1 MSNHLSTPPRG
12 AATLRRH
19 GLNIGFLLFALAM
32 GLYGVLAIETA
43 PVNFAAYHDPAVL
56 EDRLAA
62 REEVRAGHTEG
73 IDARHVEH
81 GGWYFWLFSKTTS
94 PEVVY
99 GESGIWDSVI
109 HYAEMP
115 KAVIATLSL
124 HNLLGGLCMLFGG
137 LQFLPAFRQRF
148 PRWHRGFGMVYLVA
162 AQLAMLAAMAFMLMT
177 PLEKMY
183 DTLTFT
189 VGLWFL
195 AIGVTVSLWMSI
207 WHLKHKQYGQHQAWM
222 ALSYSMLLTAPF
234 TRINWIWAA
243 WVSPEVSQLIS
254 NYLATAVLIPGCILI
269 GYAILCLNRW
279 QQKERSAAKPGLPN
293 AVQQRLQPATSGL
306 LVLAAA
312 GAVATLIWFGLL
324 HPGLANASL
333 TQALVPASVIAQDSL
348 LQPGLTPSRLL
359 FALSTIGALLCGI
372 RFVWQTFLAPDN
384 NRSPRPWAWGLMAF
398 SLAPSAVQ
406 LFWGWQYGV
415 PNADT
420 FAGGASYMFNGLVTG
435 GFALLMGY
443 ALLRDDTALTREWAI
458 FTLLCN
464 LAVPTFYWM
473 LGILSLFPIP
483 QLYLDGGHA
492 YRLGMYA
499 GLFLL
504 TFAFIYSAYGEA
516 TRRRFAR

>member
-1 MSNHLSTPPRG
+1 MSTQHATTTPS
-12 AATLRRH
+12 LHRRWA
-19 GLNIGFLLFALAM
+19 NIGFLLFALAM

-43 PVNFAAYHDPAVL
+43 PVNFAAIHDPAVL
-56 EDRLAA
+56 EGRLAA
-62 REEVRAGHTEG
+62 RAETLAGDTNG
-73 IDARHVEH
+73 IDARHVAD

-99 GESGIWDSVI
+99 GGAGIWDSVI
-109 HYAEMP
+109 HYAQMP
-115 KAVIATLSL
+115 KKVITTLSL

-207 WHLKHKQYGQHQAWM
+207 WHLKHKEYGQHQAWM

-243 WVSPEVSQLIS
+243 WVSPEASQLIS

-269 GYAILCLNRW
+269 GYAILCMNRW
-279 QQKERSAAKPGLPN
+279 QQKERSSAKPGLSSG
-293 AVQQRLQPATSGL
+293 AQRLLQPATSGL
-306 LVLAAA
+306 LMLASA

-324 HPGLANASL
+324 NPGLANSEL
-333 TQALVPASVIAQDSL
+333 TQALLPASVIAQDSL

-359 FALSTIGALLCGI
+359 FSLATIGALLGGM
-372 RFVWQTFLAPDN
+372 RFIWLTFLAPTN
-384 NRSPRPWAWGLMAF
+384 QRSPRPWAWALMAL
-398 SLAPSAVQ
+398 SLTASAVQ
-406 LFWGWQYGV
+406 IFWGWQYGV

-420 FAGGASYMFNGLVTG
+420 FAGGASYMFNGIVTG
-435 GFALLMGY
+435 SFALLMGY
-443 ALLRDDTALTREWAI
+443 ALLRNDTALTREWAI
-458 FTLLCN
+458 FTLFCN

-483 QLYLDGGHA
+483 AVYLDGGHA
-492 YRLGMYA
+492 YRLGMYG

-516 TRRRFAR
+516 TQRRFAR